1 MKKIIL
7 LFMSFLVCV
16 SCQSQ
21 EKTDLEKTDF
31 SKSYKEIFKN
41 VKFQTE
47 SREITTTLPIA
58 YTKNVGVFKFG
69 NIDFKNSA
77 ENSIKSS
84 TVGILI
90 NNIEN
95 RQTKGIKI
103 EIEETSIGYN
113 LFTYLKSQYGSPK
126 ILSELPKKNR
136 EGKTL
141 GNSAYSWNI
150 KDKTIVFVQFYE
162 YTNNKPN
169 VSSILYIVDN
179 KIMCVGLQET
189 VSSHILRTFTQ

>member
-7 LFMSFLVCV
+7 LFICFLVCI

-21 EKTDLEKTDF
+21 EKTDLEKIDF
-31 SKSYKEIFKN
+31 SNNYKEIFKN

-58 YTKNVGVFKFG
+58 YTKDVDMYEFG
-69 NIDFKNSA
+69 KIAFKNSP
-77 ENSIKSS
+77 ESFMKSS
-84 TVGILI
+84 TIGILI
-90 NNIEN
+90 DNITD
-95 RQTKGIKI
+95 RQTKGVKI
-103 EIEETSIGYN
+103 EIEDTSIGYN

-136 EGKTL
+136 EGKIL

-162 YTNNKPN
+162 YTDNKPN